1 MILNLSFQF
10 SVLSFKFG
18 DLALRIFRLGSEAR
32 RNLGNHTGGM
42 RLGGAGAMR
51 WKILKEEEL
60 ELQDPGAMRLAGV
73 VYRGSKTLS
82 KNPSRQSLVREQ
94 SERKR
99 AAQGERERERE
110 REREKEKERKRHS
123 RLPHTKIDVP
133 PDFPKSVL
141 IQTMLYHLISSN
153 RFLYQN

>member
-1 MILNLSFQF
+1 MSLNLSFQF

-51 WKILKEEEL
+51 WKILKEEL

-73 VYRGSKTLS
+73 VYRGS
-82 KNPSRQSLVREQ
+82 
-94 SERKR
+94 
-99 AAQGERERERE
+99 
-110 REREKEKERKRHS
+110 
-123 RLPHTKIDVP
+123 
-133 PDFPKSVL
+133 
-141 IQTMLYHLISSN
+141 
-153 RFLYQN
+153 